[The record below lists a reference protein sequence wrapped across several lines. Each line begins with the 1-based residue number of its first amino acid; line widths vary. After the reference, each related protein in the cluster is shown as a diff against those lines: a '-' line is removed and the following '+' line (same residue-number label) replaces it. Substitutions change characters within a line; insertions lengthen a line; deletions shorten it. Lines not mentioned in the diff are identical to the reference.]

1 MNTSKENLLEIK
13 KFNEWKRHHELNEIT
28 FRASRPGF
36 AAAAIGRAG
45 ARLLGGALGA
55 GRAAVDTIGK
65 TAQVAA
71 DANQNV
77 TNVLNRTSPP
87 PRVKGQFI
95 KHSDYAS
102 MEGQRVLQTGAAG
115 RSNIKLSAIKA
126 LKGAQN
132 AIRAGVRGVKMMN
145 ANLSTPPTGTT
156 LFPKDSSQK
165 STLGKI
171 TSAIANGVVD
181 KMVSTIHTYDPGK
194 TTADNRKHNLNAPLG
209 SHILKRLTK

>member
-13 KFNEWKRHHELNEIT
+13 KFNEWKRHHELNEIN
-28 FRASRPGF
+28 FRTSRPGF

-55 GRAAVDTIGK
+55 GRAAVNTIGK

-77 TNVLNRTSPP
+77 TNVLNRTSPR

-115 RSNIKLSAIKA
+115 RSNIKSSAIGA
-126 LKGAQN
+126 LRGAQN
-132 AIRAGVRGVKMMN
+132 AIRAGVRGVKMMSN
-145 ANLSTPPTGTT
+145 M
-156 LFPKDSSQK
+156 DSSK
-165 STLGKI
+165 KTVLGKV

-181 KMVSTIHTYDPGK
+181 KMVHTIHTYDPGK
-194 TTADNRKHNLNAPLG
+194 TTADNRKHDLNAPLG
-209 SHILKRLTK
+209 SHILKRLKK